1 MVDLDTTNITI
12 MSNLINN
19 GSYKKDHNIKTAN
32 MVKKYGIRGN
42 IENLSF
48 SGKSEAGFFEHA
60 NKLFFKE
67 YSLSFGLKVHFDTD
81 DQISSKRY
89 AVGFDQNSGVYD
101 SEDIKTWP
109 FGV

>member
-1 MVDLDTTNITI
+1 

-19 GSYKKDHNIKTAN
+19 GSYKKEHDINTASR
-32 MVKKYGIRGN
+32 VKKYGIRGN
-42 IENLSF
+42 IESLTF
-48 SGKSEAGFFEHA
+48 SGNPEAGYFEYG

-67 YSLSFGLKVHFDTD
+67 YSLSFNLKVHFDTD
-81 DQISSKRY
+81 DQIFSKRY
-89 AVGFDQNSGVYD
+89 AVGFDQNSGAYD